1 MKNRSHHQE
10 SPGKS
15 TEAPDEKMEAPF
27 SATEAPCK
35 KIEAPFSATE
45 APGWQQLTDRE
56 LRRMAI
62 EQMEQVGVAWS
73 VDVELYVRSAL
84 VPLHNPVTE
93 YLDRCGQWDG
103 QTDHIRQMA
112 RRVPTVY
119 ELRHGEPYHFSKEE
133 EAAIVAHNAAYLCE
147 STAKAVLLSYFEPE
161 MLIMRG
167 LRF

>member
-1 MKNRSHHQE
+1 
-10 SPGKS
+10 
-15 TEAPDEKMEAPF
+15 
-27 SATEAPCK
+27 
-35 KIEAPFSATE
+35 FSATE